1 MRDSEVNQLA
11 GSTLFRSVPRETSP
25 LLEWFARARECT
37 KRRQILSLPQ
47 IPLIFMAAEVK
58 FKSILSLIPDNPGVY
73 QFIDSYGVVIYVGKA
88 KNLKKRVTSYFSK
101 NQSGKTIALLRK
113 TSDIRHI
120 VVDNESDALLL
131 ENNLIKKHQPRY
143 NILLKD
149 DKTFPWICVKNEP
162 FPRVF
167 STRNPVR
174 DGSVYFG
181 PYTSGLMVKTLV
193 SFIRQLYK
201 LRTCSHNLTKQN
213 IDAGK
218 FKVCLEYHLGNCKAP
233 CVGKQ
238 QESDYQENMDQI
250 KDILKGNISTVLDHL
265 KMTMAKYSG
274 ELRFEEA
281 QSIKEKI
288 EILSRFKSKST
299 IVSNTIRNVDVFAI
313 TQESDNAYVNY
324 LKVNEGAVIQ
334 ALTIELKIR
343 AEEEKESILGFAIT
357 EIRQRLQSDSPEI
370 ILPFEP
376 DILLDKVKYTVP
388 KAGEKLKLL
397 ELAERNAIYYK
408 LEQKKKRME
417 HSPQARTGK
426 NLEKLKNDLHM
437 SELPAHIECF
447 DNSNIMGTNP
457 VAACV
462 VFKNARPSK
471 VDYRHFNIKTVS
483 GADDFS
489 SMEEIVYRRYRRI
502 IEENQKLPQLV
513 IIDGGKGQ
521 LSSAMK
527 SIDKLGLR
535 EKITVIGIAKKL
547 EEIYFPG
554 DSVPIY
560 LDKNSISLK
569 IIQQLRNEA
578 HRFGINFH
586 RDKRSSQMIKSD
598 LDQIKGIGPKTKEIL
613 LKHFESAE
621 TIKNASVE
629 ELENLVG
636 SSKSKVLLDYFRK

>member
-1 MRDSEVNQLA
+1 
-11 GSTLFRSVPRETSP
+11 
-25 LLEWFARARECT
+25 
-37 KRRQILSLPQ
+37 
-47 IPLIFMAAEVK
+47 MAIEAK

-73 QFIDSYGVVIYVGKA
+73 QFIDSTGVVIYVGKA

-101 NQSGKTIALLRK
+101 NQSGKTIVLLRK

-120 VVDNESDALLL
+120 VVDYESDALLL

-149 DKTFPWICVKNEP
+149 DKTFPWICIKNEP

-193 SFIRQLYK
+193 SFIRHLYK
-201 LRTCSHNLTKQN
+201 LRTCSLNLTRSN
-213 IDAGK
+213 IEAGK

-238 QESDYQENMDQI
+238 QEADYQENMDQI
-250 KDILKGNISTVLDHL
+250 RDILKGNISTVIDHL
-265 KMTMAKYSG
+265 KKTMNKYSE

-281 QSIKEKI
+281 QSVKEKI
-288 EILSRFKSKST
+288 DILSGFRSKST
-299 IVSNTIRNVDVFAI
+299 VVSNTIRNVDVFAI

-324 LKVNEGAVIQ
+324 LKVIEGAVIQ
-334 ALTIELKIR
+334 ALTVELKIR
-343 AEEEKESILGFAIT
+343 ADEEKESILGFAIT
-357 EIRQRLQSDSPEI
+357 EIRQRLSSDSPEI
-370 ILPFEP
+370 IVPFEP
-376 DILLDKVKYTVP
+376 DILLGKVKYTVP

-417 HSPQARTGK
+417 HSPQVRTGK

-437 SELPAHIECF
+437 PYLPVHIECF

-462 VFKNARPSK
+462 VFRNAKPSK
-471 VDYRHFNIKTVS
+471 TDYRHFNIKTVT
-483 GADDFS
+483 GPDDFS
-489 SMEEIVYRRYRRI
+489 SMEEIVYRRYRRMM
-502 IEENQKLPQLV
+502 EENQKLPQLV

-569 IIQQLRNEA
+569 IIQHLRNEA

-586 RDKRSSQMIKSD
+586 RDKRSSEMIKSD

-613 LKHFESAE
+613 LKHFESVDK
-621 TIKNASVE
+621 IKNASPE

-636 SSKSKVLLDYFRK
+636 SAKSSILTEYFTK

>member
-1 MRDSEVNQLA
+1 MAADA
-11 GSTLFRSVPRETSP
+11 KFK
-25 LLEWFARARECT
+25 A
-37 KRRQILSLPQ
+37 ILS
-47 IPLIFMAAEVK
+47 
-58 FKSILSLIPDNPGVY
+58 SIPDNPGVY
-73 QFIDSYGVVIYVGKA
+73 QFIDSAGIIIYIGKA
-88 KNLKKRVTSYFSK
+88 KNLKKRVNSYFSK

-113 TSDIRHI
+113 TADIRHI
-120 VVDNESDALLL
+120 VVDYESDALLL

-149 DKTFPWICVKNEP
+149 DKTFPWICIKNEP

-167 STRNPVR
+167 STRNPVK
-174 DGSVYFG
+174 DGSAYFG
-181 PYTSGLMVKTLV
+181 PYTSGLMVKTLI

-201 LRTCSHNLTKQN
+201 LRTCSLNLTKSN
-213 IDAGK
+213 IEAGK
-218 FKVCLEYHLGNCKAP
+218 FKVCLEYHLGNCKGP

-238 QESDYQENMDQI
+238 SENDYHENTDQI
-250 KDILKGNISTVLDHL
+250 RDILKGNISTVIDHL
-265 KMTMAKYSG
+265 KKVMNKYSA

-281 QSIKEKI
+281 QSVKEKL
-288 EILSRFKSKST
+288 EIISRFRSKST
-299 IVSNTIRNVDVFAI
+299 VVSNTIRNVDVFAI
-313 TQESDNAYVNY
+313 SQEADNAYVNY
-324 LKVNEGAVIQ
+324 LKVVEGAIIQ

-343 AEEEKESILGFAIT
+343 IDEEIESILGFAIT
-357 EIRQRLQSDSPEI
+357 EIRQRLSSDSPEI
-370 ILPFEP
+370 IIPFKP
-376 DILLDKVKYTVP
+376 DIQLDKVKYTVP
-388 KAGEKLKLL
+388 KAGEKQKLL

-417 HSPQARTGK
+417 HSPQVRTGK

-437 SELPAHIECF
+437 PELPVHIECF

-462 VFKNARPSK
+462 VFRNARPSK
-471 VDYRHFNIKTVS
+471 NDYRHFNIKTVT
-483 GADDFS
+483 GPDDFS
-489 SMEEIVYRRYRRI
+489 SMEEIVYRRYKRM
-502 IEENQKLPQLV
+502 IEENQKLPQLI

-527 SIDKLGLR
+527 SIDNLGLR
-535 EKITVIGIAKKL
+535 EKVTVIGIAKKL

-586 RDKRSSQMIKSD
+586 RDKRSSDMIKSD

-613 LKHFESAE
+613 LKHFESVGK
-621 TIKNASVE
+621 IKEASLE

-636 SSKSKVLLDYFRK
+636 STKSSILIRYFNL

>member
-1 MRDSEVNQLA
+1 
-11 GSTLFRSVPRETSP
+11 
-25 LLEWFARARECT
+25 
-37 KRRQILSLPQ
+37 
-47 IPLIFMAAEVK
+47 MAAEAK
-58 FKSILSLIPDNPGVY
+58 FKSILSLIPDNPGIY
-73 QFIDSYGVVIYVGKA
+73 QFFDSGGIIIYIGKA
-88 KNLKKRVTSYFSK
+88 KNLKKRITSYFSK

-149 DKTFPWICVKNEP
+149 DKTFPWICIKNEP

-174 DGSVYFG
+174 DGSFYFG
-181 PYTSGLMVKTLV
+181 PYTSGLMVKTLI
-193 SFIRQLYK
+193 SFIRQIYK
-201 LRTCSHNLTKQN
+201 LRTCTHNLTKSN
-213 IDAGK
+213 IEAGK

-233 CVGKQ
+233 CIGNQ
-238 QESDYQENMDQI
+238 TDTEYHENIEQI
-250 KDILKGNISTVLDHL
+250 RDILKGNISTVIDYL
-265 KMTMAKYSG
+265 KKTMAKYSA

-281 QSIKEKI
+281 QSVKEKI
-288 EILSRFKSKST
+288 ELLSKFRSRST
-299 IVSNTIRNVDVFAI
+299 VVSNTIKNVDVFAI

-324 LKVNEGAVIQ
+324 LKVVQGAVIQ
-334 ALTIELKIR
+334 ALTVELKIR
-343 AEEEKESILGFAIT
+343 ADEEKESILSFAIT
-357 EIRQRLQSDSPEI
+357 EIRQRLFSDSPEI
-370 ILPFEP
+370 ILPFKP
-376 DILLDKVKYTVP
+376 DILLDKIKYTVP
-388 KAGEKLKLL
+388 KAGEKQKLL

-417 HSPQARTGK
+417 HSPQVRTGK

-437 SELPAHIECF
+437 ADLPVHIECF

-462 VFKNARPSK
+462 VFRNARPSK
-471 VDYRHFNIKTVS
+471 SDYRHFNIKTVT
-483 GADDFS
+483 GPDDFA
-489 SMEEIVYRRYRRI
+489 SMEEIVYRRYKRM
-502 IEENQKLPQLV
+502 IEENQKLPQLI

-535 EKITVIGIAKKL
+535 DKVTVIGIAKKL

-569 IIQQLRNEA
+569 IIQHLRNEA

-586 RDKRSSQMIKSD
+586 RDKRSSEMIKSD
-598 LDQIKGIGPKTKEIL
+598 LDQIRGIGPRTKEIL
-613 LKHFESAE
+613 LKHFESVE
-621 TIKNASVE
+621 KIKDASME

-636 SSKSKVLLDYFRK
+636 HTKTSILSGYFGK

>member
-1 MRDSEVNQLA
+1 
-11 GSTLFRSVPRETSP
+11 
-25 LLEWFARARECT
+25 
-37 KRRQILSLPQ
+37 
-47 IPLIFMAAEVK
+47 MAVEENI
-58 FKSILSLIPDNPGVY
+58 KSILSLIPDNPGIY
-73 QFIDSYGVVIYVGKA
+73 QFLDAAGTVIYVGKA

-181 PYTSGLMVKTLV
+181 PYTSGLMVKTLIG
-193 SFIRQLYK
+193 FLRQIFK
-201 LRTCSHNLTKQN
+201 LRTCSLNLTKAN
-213 IDAGK
+213 IEDGK
-218 FKVCLEYHLGNCKAP
+218 FKVCLEYHLGNCKGP
-233 CVGKQ
+233 CVGNQFEK
-238 QESDYQENMDQI
+238 EYLDNIAQI
-250 KDILKGNISTVLDHL
+250 KDILKGNISTVIDHL
-265 KMTMAKYSG
+265 KNLMADYSG
-274 ELRFEEA
+274 ELKFEEA
-281 QSIKEKI
+281 QIVKDQLDM
-288 EILSRFKSKST
+288 LSKFRSKST
-299 IVSNTIRNVDVFAI
+299 VVSNTIRNVDVFAI
-313 TQESDNAYVNY
+313 TQESDNAYINY
-324 LKVNEGAVIQ
+324 LKVVQGAVIQ
-334 ALTIELKIR
+334 ALTVELKIR
-343 AEEEKESILGFAIT
+343 ADEEKESILSFAIT
-357 EIRQRLQSDSPEI
+357 EIRQRLLSDSPEI
-370 ILPFEP
+370 IVPFKP
-376 DILLDKVKYTVP
+376 DILLEKIKYTVP
-388 KAGEKLKLL
+388 KAGEKQKLL

-417 HSPQARTGK
+417 HSPQVRTGK
-426 NLEKLKNDLHM
+426 NLEKMKNDLHM
-437 SELPAHIECF
+437 PELPVHIECF

-462 VFKNARPSK
+462 VFRNARPSK
-471 VDYRHFNIKTVS
+471 NEYRHFNIKTVT
-483 GADDFS
+483 GPDDFS
-489 SMEEIVYRRYRRI
+489 SMEEIVFRRYRRL
-502 IEENQKLPQLV
+502 IEEQQKLPQLV

-586 RDKRSSQMIKSD
+586 RDKRSSQMIRSD

-613 LKHFESAE
+613 LKYFESVDK
-621 TIKNASVE
+621 IKEASAE
-629 ELENLVG
+629 ELEKLLG
-636 SSKSKVLLDYFRK
+636 SAKSSILSEYFRK

>member
-1 MRDSEVNQLA
+1 
-11 GSTLFRSVPRETSP
+11 
-25 LLEWFARARECT
+25 
-37 KRRQILSLPQ
+37 
-47 IPLIFMAAEVK
+47 MAAEAK
-58 FKSILSLIPDNPGVY
+58 FQSILSSIPDNPGIY
-73 QFIDSYGVVIYVGKA
+73 QFFDSAGVVIYVGKA

-120 VVDNESDALLL
+120 VVDTESDALLL
-131 ENNLIKKHQPRY
+131 ENNLIKKYQPRY

-149 DKTFPWICVKNEP
+149 DKTFPWICIKNEP

-174 DGSVYFG
+174 DGSLFYG
-181 PYTSGLMVKTLV
+181 PYTSALMVKTLV
-193 SFIRQLYK
+193 TFIRQLFK
-201 LRTCSHNLTKQN
+201 LRTCSLSLTKSN
-213 IDAGK
+213 IEDGK

-238 QESDYQENMDQI
+238 LNNEYAENISEI
-250 KDILKGNISTVLDHL
+250 KDILKGNISGVIDHL
-265 KMTMAKYSG
+265 NRLMAKYSAK
-274 ELRFEEA
+274 LRYEEA
-281 QSIKEKI
+281 QVVKDKI
-288 EILSRFKSKST
+288 DILSNFRSKSAV
-299 IVSNTIRNVDVFAI
+299 VSNTIRNVDVFAI
-313 TQESDNAYVNY
+313 TQEADNAYVNY
-324 LKVNEGAVIQ
+324 LKVVEGAVTQ
-334 ALTIELKIR
+334 ALTVELKIR
-343 AEEEKESILGFAIT
+343 ADEEKESILGYAIT
-357 EIRQRLQSDSPEI
+357 EIRQRLSSDSPEI
-370 ILPFEP
+370 ILPYLP
-376 DILLDKVKYTVP
+376 DILFDKVKYTIP
-388 KAGEKLKLL
+388 RAGDKQKLL

-417 HSPQARTGK
+417 HSPQQRTGK

-437 SELPAHIECF
+437 PDLPVHIECF
-447 DNSNIMGTNP
+447 DNSNIMGSNP

-462 VFKNARPSK
+462 VFRNARPSK
-471 VDYRHFNIKTVS
+471 TDYRHFNVKTVT
-483 GADDFS
+483 GPDDFS
-489 SMEEIVYRRYRRI
+489 SMEEIVYRRYHRMI
-502 IEENQKLPQLV
+502 DENLKLPQLI

-569 IIQQLRNEA
+569 IIQHLRNEA

-586 RDKRSSQMIKSD
+586 RDKRSSDMIKSD
-598 LDQIKGIGPKTKEIL
+598 LDQIRGVGPKTKEIL
-613 LKHFESAE
+613 LKHFESVE
-621 TIKNASVE
+621 KIKDASIE

-636 SSKSKVLLDYFRK
+636 SAKASVLMGYFGK

>member
-1 MRDSEVNQLA
+1 ME
-11 GSTLFRSVPRETSP
+11 
-25 LLEWFARARECT
+25 
-37 KRRQILSLPQ
+37 
-47 IPLIFMAAEVK
+47 AEAK

-73 QFIDSYGVVIYVGKA
+73 QFIDFAGTIIYIGKA

-101 NQSGKTIALLRK
+101 NQSGKTIALLKK
-113 TSDIRHI
+113 TA
-120 VVDNESDALLL
+120 DALLL

-149 DKTFPWICVKNEP
+149 DKTFPWICIKNEP

-181 PYTSGLMVKTLV
+181 PYTSGLMVKTLI
-193 SFIRQLYK
+193 SFIRQLFK
-201 LRTCSHNLTKQN
+201 LRTCSHNLTQSN
-213 IDAGK
+213 IEAGK

-233 CVGKQ
+233 CVGLQ
-238 QESDYQENMDQI
+238 PESDYLENIGQI
-250 KDILKGNISTVLDHL
+250 RDILKGNISTVIDHL
-265 KMTMAKYSG
+265 KRTMTKYSL

-281 QSIKEKI
+281 QSVKEKI
-288 EILSRFKSKST
+288 DIILKFRSRSAV
-299 IVSNTIRNVDVFAI
+299 VSNTIRNVDVFAI

-324 LKVNEGAVIQ
+324 LKVVQGAVIQ

-343 AEEEKESILGFAIT
+343 TDEEKESILAFAIT
-357 EIRQRLQSDSPEI
+357 EIRQRLLSDSPEI

-376 DILLDKVKYTVP
+376 DLLLDRVKYTVP

-417 HSPQARTGK
+417 HSPQVRTGK

-437 SELPAHIECF
+437 PDLPVHIECF

-462 VFKNARPSK
+462 VFRNARPSK
-471 VDYRHFNIKTVS
+471 NDYRHFNIKTVT
-483 GADDFS
+483 GPDDFS
-489 SMEEIVYRRYRRI
+489 SMEEIVYRRYKRM

-527 SIDKLGLR
+527 SIDNLGLR
-535 EKITVIGIAKKL
+535 EKVTVIGIAKKL

-569 IIQQLRNEA
+569 IIQSLRNEA

-586 RDKRSSQMIKSD
+586 RDKRSSEMIKSN
-598 LDQIKGIGPKTKEIL
+598 LDQINGIGPKTKEIL
-613 LKHFESAE
+613 LKHFESVDK
-621 TIKNASVE
+621 IKSASIE

-636 SSKSKVLLDYFRK
+636 PAKSSILSGYFKK

>member
-1 MRDSEVNQLA
+1 
-11 GSTLFRSVPRETSP
+11 
-25 LLEWFARARECT
+25 
-37 KRRQILSLPQ
+37 
-47 IPLIFMAAEVK
+47 MAADAK
-58 FKSILSLIPDNPGVY
+58 FKSILSSMPDNPGVY
-73 QFIDSYGVVIYVGKA
+73 QFIDSAGVVIYIGKA

-113 TSDIRHI
+113 TSDILHI
-120 VVDNESDALLL
+120 VVDYESDALLL

-149 DKTFPWICVKNEP
+149 DKTFPWICIKNEP

-174 DGSVYFG
+174 DGSAYFG
-181 PYTSGLMVKTLV
+181 PYTSGLMVKTLI

-201 LRTCSHNLTKQN
+201 LRTCSLNLAKSN
-213 IDAGK
+213 IEAGK
-218 FKVCLEYHLGNCKAP
+218 FRVCLEYHLGNCKAP
-233 CVGKQ
+233 CIGKQ
-238 QESDYQENMDQI
+238 TETDYYENIDQI
-250 KDILKGNISTVLDHL
+250 RDILKGNISTVIDHL
-265 KMTMAKYSG
+265 KKVMNKYSA

-281 QSIKEKI
+281 QAVKEKL
-288 EILSRFKSKST
+288 EIISRFRSKST
-299 IVSNTIRNVDVFAI
+299 VVSNTIRNVDVFAI
-313 TQESDNAYVNY
+313 SQEADNAYVNY
-324 LKVNEGAVIQ
+324 LKVVEGAIIQ

-343 AEEEKESILGFAIT
+343 IDEEIESILGFAIT
-357 EIRQRLQSDSPEI
+357 EIRQRLSSDSPEI
-370 ILPFEP
+370 ILPFKP
-376 DILLDKVKYTVP
+376 DIQLDKVKYTVP
-388 KAGEKLKLL
+388 KTGEKQKLL

-417 HSPQARTGK
+417 HSPQVRTGK

-437 SELPAHIECF
+437 PELPVHIECF

-462 VFKNARPSK
+462 VFRNARPSK
-471 VDYRHFNIKTVS
+471 NDYRHFNIKTVT
-483 GADDFS
+483 GPDDFS
-489 SMEEIVYRRYRRI
+489 SMEEIVYRRYKRM
-502 IEENQKLPQLV
+502 IEENQKLPLL
-513 IIDGGKGQ
+513 IIMDGGKGQ

-527 SIDKLGLR
+527 SIDNLKLR
-535 EKITVIGIAKKL
+535 EKVKVIGIAKKL

-586 RDKRSSQMIKSD
+586 RDKRSSDMIKSD

-613 LKHFESAE
+613 LKHFDSVDK
-621 TIKNASVE
+621 IKEASIE

-636 SSKSKVLLDYFRK
+636 SAKSSILTGYFNK